1 MDDQIAWTIELAIEP
16 KHLAAFREL
25 AKAMIANAR
34 TEPGT
39 LTYEF
44 YVSEDGRICHIYERY
59 SNDAAAQQHSA
70 TFASKFEKR
79 FLELATPT
87 RLHAY
92 GRPDA
97 KTRANLDGPHTKFLA
112 PFDGLRR

>member
-1 MDDQIAWTIELAIEP
+1 VNDQISWTIELAIEP

-25 AKAMIANAR
+25 AGAMVANAR

-44 YVSEDGRICHIYERY
+44 YFSEDDRVCHIYERY
-59 SNDAAAQQHSA
+59 ANDAAAQQHSA
-70 TFASKFEKR
+70 TFVSKFEKR
-79 FLELATPT
+79 FLELAKPT
-87 RLHAY
+87 RLAAY

-97 KTRANLDGPHTKFLA
+97 KTRANLDGPHTLFLA